1 MKDTNDGKGAKVME
15 LCDRCE
21 ILIDMHQDEGD
32 YVYYRSENDSKA
44 HPFCNNCLEWNDYSE
59 VA

>member
-1 MKDTNDGKGAKVME
+1 ME